1 MNNTSAALKWFWHH
15 VRVGGSRQDSG
26 HPGTV
31 QLSLSPRWLW
41 LLFADDRLW
50 WRIMFL
56 AAVVKGGFNCMG
68 ENPRVAKEILLDNC
82 FTVKWSVRICSET
95 TTIVPEVKIQHHIV
109 HYYADRE
116 RERVTER
123 TLKVGTFLISRL
135 VFLERELLYSLFISI
150 FILVDY

>member
-1 MNNTSAALKWFWHH
+1 MNNTSAALKWVWHH
-15 VRVGGSRQDSG
+15 ARVGGSRQDSG

-50 WRIMFL
+50 LRIMFL

-68 ENPRVAKEILLDNC
+68 ENPWVAKEILLDNC
-82 FTVKWSVRICSET
+82 FPVKWSVGICAET
-95 TTIVPEVKIQHHIV
+95 TAIVPEVKIQHHIV

-116 RERVTER
+116 RERER
-123 TLKVGTFLISRL
+123 TLQVGTFLISRL
-135 VFLERELLYSLFISI
+135 VFLERKLLYGLFISV